1 MTTIAATDRPDT
13 HEMVVVH
20 RIFRRESGLLPAM
33 VRAVAPG
40 DTARAALVAESVRDY
55 LDGLHNHHTG
65 EDELIW
71 PLLLARVDLEQELV
85 LRMEAQHEMVAAA
98 LARVG
103 ELLPAWQASADP
115 ASGWLVVAY
124 DVLGGQFVWIPA
136 TSGARPTIH
145 YFGPDVLEWQDLEQV
160 YADWLYAMLVG
171 SLTRFYDT
179 LRWPGWETEVATVP
193 LSHGLTTFPP
203 PWTVEGKDLATVSR
217 QAVPMMELAEF
228 HLDTARQLGRAGD

>member
-115 ASGWLVVAY
+115 ASRDALADALAAHREPLLAHLDEEEARILPVIAEHMTVPEWRA
-124 DVLGGQFVWIPA
+124 LGERARAHTPKDKQFMMLGALLEEATPAETARLLAPIPA
-136 TSGARPTIH
+136 PIR
-145 YFGPDVLEWQDLEQV
+145 LLWR
-160 YADWLYAMLVG
+160 LVG
-171 SLTRFYDT
+171 RRAYV
-179 LRWPGWETEVATVP
+179 RRMA
-193 LSHGLTTFPP
+193 
-203 PWTVEGKDLATVSR
+203 
-217 QAVPMMELAEF
+217 EL
-228 HLDTARQLGRAGD
+228 RAGL